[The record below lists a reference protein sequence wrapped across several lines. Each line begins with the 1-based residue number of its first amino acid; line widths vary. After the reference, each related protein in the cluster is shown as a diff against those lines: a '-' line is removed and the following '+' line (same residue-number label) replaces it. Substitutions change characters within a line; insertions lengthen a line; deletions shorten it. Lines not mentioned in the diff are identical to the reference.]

1 MIVSENKLPLIRIF
15 VGEPVRNRSEHDCLR
30 AAYDAL
36 EQFRGWAYIFA
47 NFHVAGRQIDLA
59 VFTKTTTLV
68 IEAKGYSLPVQGDL
82 NGQWEQFG
90 PFGARR
96 IGNAYNQAL
105 GAKNALRDQIQRIH
119 QADGYPNGLV
129 AVAPIVPQG
138 SRLTAGDFKVVV
150 AGLDRIAQQLACPSG
165 ALLTPELCEV
175 FARALSLEPVGS
187 IDAALDDELLAAER
201 LHQTY
206 LKAFT
211 SFYGPVADELVSDQY
226 NCGDRGIGS
235 SDVQSM
241 VAAGNSGVV
250 IHGPSG
256 CGKTLL
262 ATSCAISCVAA
273 GCIPIFVSSKNFDG
287 EFQRLLDKEAA
298 LLSAPS
304 AGSII
309 ATSRLMNKRV
319 ILFLDGYNECRDDLK
334 ASLTRSLKAFAL
346 RYGAGIVVSTQHDLV
361 RADILSTTI
370 IMVKRPSDELKTTL
384 ARTEELGDF
393 GENVRSLLRV
403 ASSGLEARLVGQVG
417 GNLSAGASRFV
428 LFDTYARKKLGAATA
443 DGIRVLSSLAETLI
457 QRASFSLSVR
467 EFDRLCDSTNLDHAV
482 RRQVFGSRL
491 LQVRGDRVSFG
502 HELFFNAFS
511 AEAAIRSA
519 NGNLVR
525 IRAALGAPRLYASK
539 AFILGAI
546 EDDNIACEVLEHLTD
561 HDLLAASFRGECGA
575 VAQSIV
581 KRKIENLLSAMLAEA
596 QSIRFQIS
604 GEGWDGI
611 SIDKSTLHHELGDFG
626 CYLVGIGQGL
636 MEGLYLDAVMTACR
650 FMDETIVT
658 FSKAFAAEAKAKK
671 IPLRHATFANVYVMH
686 REAAISQLINF
697 IHSGLLSLRHQEGQ
711 GFGVALRATW
721 PNAET
726 PGQFYFLLG
735 MTKFSAHN
743 KELAKYVVPLLQNI
757 KAYPYHVQLE
767 LIYFAQYLHEVDE
780 PHRGEIIEA
789 LEASLNKLG
798 VMMNSIIVDALKAFG
813 TLDEE
818 EQGYIQVVRNEI
830 EDALSTDSNE
840 ADLAAWGIFSCQFDH
855 PFDSAYCE
863 EIQGLDDSRK
873 KLLFTKACR
882 GANLPHVSFLGI
894 LIRELSQFNDPNVA
908 PVIARWIAL
917 PDKKFFMPQEALEV
931 FVTAHEALGRLGAEL
946 PQLRDGTT
954 TAAEKALLA
963 CGELF
968 YWANRTDV
976 KDCQRSKYSEEA
988 RSILLDQTKCASA
1001 GTLYL
1006 SMSRMLSSDGAHI
1019 SLVEVYPDLCVLI
1032 CNDALERW
1040 QEQVSYFE
1048 HGFHGETE
1056 DIACFAIQVLG
1067 KAGGIEHLQIL
1078 RGLCDHERLGVSSLE
1093 AVKKIEERAR
1103 FIQSPGSRIWNEER
1117 LSAWE
1122 EPPSQTQ

>member
-1 MIVSENKLPLIRIF
+1 MIVSANKPPLIRIF
-15 VGEPVRNRSEHDCLR
+15 VGEPVQNRSEHDCLF
-30 AAYDAL
+30 AVYDAL
-36 EQFRGWAYIFA
+36 AQGSGWAYIFA
-47 NFHVAGRQIDLA
+47 NFHASGRQIDLA
-59 VFTKTTTLV
+59 VFTETTTLV
-68 IEAKGYSLPVQGDL
+68 IEAKGYSLPVQGEL
-82 NGQWEQFG
+82 NGQWKQFG

-105 GAKNALRDQIQRIH
+105 DAKNAFRDQINRIH
-119 QADGYPNGLV
+119 QTDGYPNGLV
-129 AVAPIVPQG
+129 AVAPIVPPG
-138 SRLTAGDFKVVV
+138 SRLTAGDFKVAV
-150 AGLDRIAQQLACPSG
+150 AGLDRIAQQLARPSG
-165 ALLTPELCEV
+165 ALLTPERCEGL
-175 FARALSLEPVGS
+175 ARELGLEPVGS
-187 IDAALDDELLAAER
+187 IDAALDDELLVAER
-201 LHQTY
+201 LDQTY
-206 LKAFT
+206 LKAFRN
-211 SFYGPVADELVSDQY
+211 FYGPIADELVSDQY
-226 NCGDRGIGS
+226 SYEDYGIGP

-241 VAAGNSGVV
+241 AAAGNSGVV

-298 LLSAPS
+298 LLSVPS

-309 ATSRLMNKRV
+309 AVSRLLNKRIV
-319 ILFLDGYNECRDDLK
+319 LFLDGYNECRDDLK
-334 ASLTRSLKAFAL
+334 ASLTRSIKAFAL
-346 RYGAGIVVSTQHDLV
+346 RYSAGIVVSTQHNLV
-361 RADILSTTI
+361 RADILSTTTI
-370 IMVKRPSDELKTTL
+370 TVKRPSEELKITL

-403 ASSGLEARLVGQVG
+403 ASTGLEARLVGQVG
-417 GNLSAGASRFV
+417 ADYLLAGASRFV
-428 LFDTYARKKLGAATA
+428 LIDTYARKKLGVATA
-443 DGIRVLSSLAETLI
+443 DGIRVLSSVAETLV

-467 EFDRLCDSTNLDHAV
+467 EFDRLCDSKNLDHAV
-482 RRQVFGSRL
+482 RQQVFESRL
-491 LQVRGDRVSFG
+491 LHVRGDRVSFG

-525 IRAALGAPRLYASK
+525 IRAALEAPRLYASK

-546 EDDNIACEVLEHLTD
+546 EDDNIAREVLELLTD
-561 HDLLAASFRGECGA
+561 PDLLASSFRGECGA

-581 KRKIENLLSAMLAEA
+581 KRKIEKLLSAMLAEA

-611 SIDKSTLHHELGDFG
+611 SIDKSTLHRELGDFG
-626 CYLVGIGQGL
+626 CYLVAIGQGL
-636 MEGLYLDAVMTACR
+636 MEGLYMDAVMTACR
-650 FMDETIVT
+650 FMDETIGT
-658 FSKAFAAEAKAKK
+658 FSKAFTVEGKAKK
-671 IPLRHATFANVYVMH
+671 IPLRHAIFSTAYVMH

-697 IHSGLLSLRHQEGQ
+697 IHSGVLSFRHQEGQ
-711 GFGVALRATW
+711 GFGAALRTTW
-721 PNAET
+721 PRAET

-735 MTKFSAHN
+735 LTKFSVHN
-743 KELAKYVVPLLQNI
+743 KELAKYVVPLLQDI
-757 KAYPYHVQLE
+757 GACPYHVQLE
-767 LIYFAQYLHEVDE
+767 LINFAQYLHDVDE
-780 PHRGEIIEA
+780 PYRGEIIEA

-798 VMMNSIIVDALKAFG
+798 VMMNSIIMNALKGFG

-818 EQGYIQVVRNEI
+818 EQDYIQVVRNEI

-840 ADLAAWGIFSCQFDH
+840 ADLAAWAIFSCQFDH
-855 PFDSAYCE
+855 PFDSAYYG

-908 PVIARWIAL
+908 PVIARWMAL

-931 FVTAHEALGRLGAEL
+931 FVSAHEALGRLGAEL
-946 PQLRDGTT
+946 PQLRGSTT
-954 TAAEKALLA
+954 IAAEKALQA

-968 YWANRTDV
+968 YWASRSDV
-976 KDCQRSKYSEEA
+976 RDCQRSKRSEEA
-988 RSILLDQTKCASA
+988 RSILLDHTKCASA

-1006 SMSRMLSSDGAHI
+1006 TMSRMLSSDGAHI
-1019 SLVEVYPDLCVLI
+1019 SLAKVYPDLCVLI
-1032 CNDALERW
+1032 CSEALERW

-1067 KAGGIEHLQIL
+1067 NKGDIDHLRIL
-1078 RGLCDHERLGVSSLE
+1078 RGLCDHERLGVNSLE
-1093 AVKKIEERAR
+1093 AIKKIEQRTR
-1103 FIQSPGSRIWNEER
+1103 FRND
-1117 LSAWE
+1117 
-1122 EPPSQTQ
+1122 